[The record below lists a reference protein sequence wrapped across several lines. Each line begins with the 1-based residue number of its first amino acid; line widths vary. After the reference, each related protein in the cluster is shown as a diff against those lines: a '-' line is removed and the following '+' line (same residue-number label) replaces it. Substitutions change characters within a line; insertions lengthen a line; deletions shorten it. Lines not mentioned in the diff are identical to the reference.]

1 MKKNK
6 LYTIALAGLLAAGV
20 SITGCKKSI
29 DVSIP
34 GGLLTKDSVIKT
46 EADLSAVL
54 NSTYT
59 ALGSDNYW
67 GGRFQVLNELMAD
80 ELSGTDLSGQFASLY
95 NRNSSI
101 FGDYHVALYSE
112 AYVVIL
118 RANTLLENLDKA
130 SSTTS
135 RNRFEGEAKF
145 LRALCHFDVVRLFAQ
160 PYVKGGANSQ
170 PGIPL
175 RLKSEPTPV
184 VRNTVGEV
192 YAQIISDLRA
202 ADTLLPATNPPYPNK
217 WAAKALLARV
227 YFQMNDFANAYLYSN
242 QVISNASFVFE
253 TDLAKRFSKDGSRE
267 SVFEMIYE
275 TNNPQGRFNELRNQF
290 SFVKTT
296 PSIPTM
302 RMTADFYTRATGTN
316 DRRKAWYKVNS
327 GFNICTKYDS
337 LVFKLPV
344 IHLTELKLI
353 RAESAAETGAN
364 LNVGIQD
371 INDIINR
378 AYSAA
383 APVVSGGASAAQL
396 RDAVRRERELEMAFE
411 GDRLQELKRRG
422 GNGESIT
429 IRNAPWNCNGLAL
442 VFPSSEVNV
451 NPGFQQNLSGG
462 CQ

>member
-6 LYTIALAGLLAAGV
+6 LYSIALAALLVAGA
-20 SITGCKKSI
+20 SITGCKKAI

-46 EADLSAVL
+46 EADLNAVL

-67 GGRFQVLNELMAD
+67 GGRYQVLNELMAD
-80 ELSGTDLSGQFASLY
+80 GLSGTDLSGQFASLF

-101 FGDYHVALYSE
+101 FGDYHVGMYSE

-130 SSTTS
+130 TAAN

-145 LRALCHFDVVRLFAQ
+145 LRGLCHFDVVRLFAQ
-160 PYVKGGANSQ
+160 PYVKGSSNTQ
-170 PGIPL
+170 LGIPL
-175 RLKSEPTPV
+175 RLKSEPSPV
-184 VRNTVGEV
+184 TRNTVGEV
-192 YAQIISDLRA
+192 YAQVISDLRA
-202 ADTLLPATNPPYPNK
+202 ADSLLPASNTIYPSK
-217 WAAKALLARV
+217 WAAKAMLARV

-242 QVISNASFVFE
+242 QVIGNAAFVFE
-253 TDLAKRFSKDGSRE
+253 TDLSKRFSKDGSRE
-267 SVFEMIYE
+267 SIFEMIYE

-290 SFVKTT
+290 SFVKTA
-296 PSIPTM
+296 PTVPTL
-302 RMTADFYTRATGTN
+302 RMTSDFISRATGVN

-327 GFNICTKYDS
+327 GFNIFTKYDS

-344 IHLTELKLI
+344 VHLTEMKLI
-353 RAESAAETGAN
+353 RAESAAETNTN
-364 LNVGIQD
+364 LTVGIGD

-378 AYSAA
+378 AYSAS
-383 APVVSGGASAAQL
+383 APVLTAGATATQL
-396 RDAVRRERELEMAFE
+396 KDAVRRERELEMAFE
-411 GDRLQELKRRG
+411 GDRLQQLKRKG
-422 GNGESIT
+422 GNGEAVT

-442 VFPSSEVNV
+442 VFPTTEVNV

>member
-1 MKKNK
+1 MKKK
-6 LYTIALAGLLAAGV
+6 QLYNIVLAGLLAAGTV
-20 SITGCKKSI
+20 ITGCKKSI
-29 DVSIP
+29 DVAVP

-46 EADLSAVL
+46 EADLNAVL

-67 GGRFQVLNELMAD
+67 GGRYQVLNELMAD
-80 ELSGTDLSGQFASLY
+80 GLSGTDLSGQFASLY

-101 FGDYHVALYSE
+101 FGDYHVGFYSE
-112 AYVVIL
+112 AYIVIL

-130 SSTTS
+130 SGAN
-135 RNRFEGEAKF
+135 RNRLEGEAKF

-160 PYVKGGANSQ
+160 PYVKGSSNSQ
-170 PGIPL
+170 PGIPV

-184 VRNTVGEV
+184 TRNTVGEV
-192 YAQIISDLRA
+192 YAQIVNDLRA
-202 ADTLLPATNPPYPNK
+202 ADSLLPVANSVYPTR
-217 WAAKALLARV
+217 WAAKAMLARV
-227 YFQMNDFANAYLYSN
+227 YFQMNDFANAYLYAN
-242 QVISNASFVFE
+242 QVIGNTGFVFE
-253 TDLAKRFSKDGSRE
+253 TDLSKRYSLGGSRE
-267 SVFEMIYE
+267 SVFELIYE

-290 SFVKTT
+290 SFVRTT
-296 PSIPTM
+296 PAVPTM
-302 RMTADFYTRATGTN
+302 RMTSDFYGRATTVN
-316 DRRKAWYKVNS
+316 DRRKAWYKTTA

-344 IHLTELKLI
+344 VHLTEMKLI

-364 LNVGIQD
+364 LTVGIQD

-378 AYSAA
+378 AYSAS
-383 APVVSGGASAAQL
+383 APVLAATASAAQL
-396 RDAVRRERELEMAFE
+396 KDAVRRERELELAFE
-411 GDRLQELKRRG
+411 GDRLQQLKRRG
-422 GNGESIT
+422 GNGENVT

-442 VFPSSEVNV
+442 VFPTTEVNV